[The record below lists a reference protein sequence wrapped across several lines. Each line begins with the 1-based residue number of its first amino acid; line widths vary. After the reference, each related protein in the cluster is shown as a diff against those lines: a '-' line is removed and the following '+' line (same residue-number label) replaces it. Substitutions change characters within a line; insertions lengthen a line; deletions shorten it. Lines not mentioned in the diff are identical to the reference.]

1 MTSNAPTLSGKFLVV
16 DDSAFDRAR
25 LTAVVK
31 SLGCESV
38 EVAYADQVL
47 DVARREQPMM
57 ILMDVVMGPPN
68 GFEVCRTLREHPETK
83 HIPVVLCSV
92 KSTKV
97 DHDWARRQGAMGYL
111 AKPIDH
117 DKTRDFIVKQWARFQ
132 EDVLLSRQRDAKK
145 QQLAD
150 LVEETSKAQK
160 QMQEKIEETR
170 SSSRP
175 SLGWKELEAARS
187 ASSDKTPPNGEGGI
201 R

>member
-132 EDVLLSRQRDAKK
+132 EAVLLSRQRDAKK

>member
-1 MTSNAPTLSGKFLVV
+1 MPSNTPTLSGKFLVV

-47 DVARREQPMM
+47 EVARREQPLM

-117 DKTRDFIVKQWARFQ
+117 DKTKDFIVKQWSRFQ
-132 EDVLLSRQRDAKK
+132 EAVALSRQRDEKR
-145 QQLAD
+145 QQLTELA
-150 LVEETSKAQK
+150 EETVKAQK
-160 QMQEKIEETR
+160 QMQEKIEEAR
-170 SSSRP
+170 STSRP
-175 SLGWKELEAARS
+175 SLGWKELEAARA
-187 ASSDKTPPNGEGGI
+187 ASSDRSPPGGEGDV